1 VANIDL
7 KTDIQYLKGV
17 GPKRGEVLAGHGVDT
32 VGKLL
37 FYFPRRYID
46 RSKVDTIGSLR
57 ENDYKTVVGKVL
69 GKGLLRGGKTRLEVT
84 IGDGTGYL
92 SLLWFRGYK
101 YFEKQF
107 KKGDEIAVTGTVT
120 YFQGYQMIHPEFEF
134 IGGDHEEQIHTG
146 RIVSVYPLTAE
157 LNKVGLTSRS
167 IRKLIKTALDGVG
180 DSIREYLPQE
190 IIAAEK
196 LTGLS
201 TAIREMHFPSETDAS
216 DKARR
221 RLAFDELLYL
231 QFLLQSRKHK
241 VKAKE
246 KAAPCHP
253 PGKRFTQIL
262 DSMPFKL
269 TPGQKKSLD
278 QIITDMTSKKPM
290 NRLMQGDVGSGKTV
304 VAVLAAALAVENG
317 GQAAVMVPTEI
328 LAEQHFRNW
337 HDRLEQSGISSALL
351 IGSVKGKEKRE
362 TISAIAAG
370 GVDIVFGTHAII
382 SKSVAFKNLGLVV
395 IDEQHRFG
403 VLQRSKLAEKGDTP
417 DRLVMTATPIPRT
430 LALTLYGDLDV
441 STIPELPPGR
451 QPVKTVWRFS
461 SALGDIYKYID
472 GEIGKGGQVF
482 VIYPLVEKSEK
493 MDLQAAEDGF
503 RQLSDE
509 ILPHRRIGLVHG
521 RIKSDV
527 RDATIKKFHEGKLDM
542 LVATTV
548 IEVGLDIP
556 NANILIIQHAE
567 RFGLSQLH
575 QMRGRIGR
583 GDRRG
588 LAVAVAYQPI
598 SDIGRR
604 RLEYFVSTT
613 DGFKIAEADLELRGP
628 GEFFG
633 IRQHGLPEFRIAD
646 PIADQDIL
654 VRARDWAERLYGE
667 YALNAEAARF
677 LLNHVAMFSNLRADL
692 IDVA

>member
-1 VANIDL
+1 MAKLDL

-17 GPKRGEVLAGHGVDT
+17 GPKRGEVLAAHGVDT
-32 VGKLL
+32 VGRLL
-37 FYFPRRYID
+37 FYFPRKYID
-46 RSKVDTIGSLR
+46 RSEVDTISSLR
-57 ENDYKTVVGKVL
+57 EHDYKTVVGRVL
-69 GKGLLRGGKTRLEVT
+69 GKGLLRGGKTRLEVI
-84 IGDGTGYL
+84 IGDDTGHL

-134 IGGDHEEQIHTG
+134 IGGDHDEQIHTG
-146 RIVSVYPLTAE
+146 RIVPIYPLTSE
-157 LNKVGLTSRS
+157 LNQVGLTSRS
-167 IRKLIKTALDGVG
+167 IRKLIKTALDGAG
-180 DSIREYLPQE
+180 ESIREYLPHE
-190 IIAAEK
+190 IIDSEHLA
-196 LTGLS
+196 GLS
-201 TAIREMHFPSETDAS
+201 SAIREMHFPSEPDAAE
-216 DKARR
+216 KARR

-231 QFLLQSRKHK
+231 QFLLQSRRHK
-241 VKAKE
+241 VKEKE
-246 KAAPCHP
+246 KAAPCRP
-253 PGKRFTQIL
+253 PGRRFTQVL
-262 DSMPFKL
+262 DSMPFRL

-290 NRLMQGDVGSGKTV
+290 NRLLQGDVGSGKTV
-304 VAVLAAALAVENG
+304 VAVLAAVLAVESG
-317 GQAAVMVPTEI
+317 GQAAIMVPTEI

-337 HDRLEQSGISSALL
+337 HDRLKQAGISSALL
-351 IGSVKGKEKRE
+351 IGSVKSKEKKE
-362 TISAIAAG
+362 TAEAIARG
-370 GVDIVFGTHAII
+370 EIDLVFGTHAII
-382 SKSVAFKNLGLVV
+382 SKSLTFNALRYVV
-395 IDEQHRFG
+395 VDEQHRFG
-403 VLQRSKLAEKGDTP
+403 VMQRSKLAAKGELP

-441 STIPELPPGR
+441 STIPDLPPGR
-451 QPVKTVWRFS
+451 QPVRTVWRLS

-472 GEIGKGGQVF
+472 GEIGKGSQVF

-493 MDLQAAEDGF
+493 MDLQAAEEGF
-503 RQLSDE
+503 RELSEE
-509 ILPHRRIGLVHG
+509 ILPRRKIGLVHG
-521 RIKSDV
+521 RIKSDQ
-527 RDATIKKFHEGKLDM
+527 RDTTIKKFHAGDLDV

-548 IEVGLDIP
+548 IEVGIDIP
-556 NANILIIQHAE
+556 NASILIIQHAE

-575 QMRGRIGR
+575 QMRGRVGR
-583 GDRRG
+583 GSRRG

-604 RLEYFVSTT
+604 RLEYFASTT

-633 IRQHGLPEFRIAD
+633 IRQHGLPEFRIAN
-646 PIADQDIL
+646 PVTDQELL
-654 VRARDWAERLYGE
+654 VRAREWAQRLYAE
-667 YALNAEAARF
+667 YARNSEKARF